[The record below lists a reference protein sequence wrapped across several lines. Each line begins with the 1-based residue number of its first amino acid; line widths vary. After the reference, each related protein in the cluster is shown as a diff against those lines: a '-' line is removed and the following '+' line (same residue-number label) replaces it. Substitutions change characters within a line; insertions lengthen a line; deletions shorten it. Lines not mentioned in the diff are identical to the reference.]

1 MAKQYHP
8 QNRLPFAII
17 ESKGH
22 FYISKQCCY
31 PDARCEFEC
40 GGKQW
45 KIIHA
50 DNNLVVRSS
59 CGQVMVG
66 DRNEMLIRIKN
77 KGYISL

>member
-1 MAKQYHP
+1 MAKNNHP
-8 QNRLPFAII
+8 QHRLPFAII
-17 ESKGH
+17 EDRGR

-31 PDARCEFEC
+31 VDDSPEFEC
-40 GGKQW
+40 ANKQW
-45 KIIHA
+45 KIIHCN
-50 DNNLVVRSS
+50 DNLVVRSS